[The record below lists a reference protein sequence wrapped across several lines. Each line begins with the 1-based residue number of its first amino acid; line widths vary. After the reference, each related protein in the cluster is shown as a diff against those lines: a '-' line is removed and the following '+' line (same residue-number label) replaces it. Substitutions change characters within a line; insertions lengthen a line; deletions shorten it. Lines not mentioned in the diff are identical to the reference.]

1 MKELLKNLWNKKLFR
16 VVTIVVGIPVT
27 IFMAIVVWA
36 FCEAIYDVVL
46 TDNYEEYKKTPEY
59 KLEQQKEAE
68 EEKAK
73 AEKKAAEEKAK
84 AEAEKKAEEEKA
96 KKAEAEK
103 KAAEEK
109 AKAEAEK
116 KAAEEEKEAK
126 AKKAEEEKMRAQV
139 NEIARKITISYMED
153 KGLDCLTLQDVS
165 DCMAMFEAD
174 MIDEAE
180 VLPNIPEM
188 QMRLFAANAILE
200 LAQLEGEDAVLNAI
214 DIIEMRDFMK
224 ANDLIFVEHYA
235 MMANGMTRQQVVE
248 IALEEYDQLV
258 REIQVN
264 LFGYQAGNY
273 EFTIWN
279 FDINTR
285 SIKLTV
291 EARDTGRE
299 LYTIMT
305 NVETG
310 EYHVMEAQETFGDK
324 LNDFFN

>member
-1 MKELLKNLWNKKLFR
+1 MKELLRKLWNKKLFR
-16 VVTIVVGIPVT
+16 VVTIVVGVPVT
-27 IFMAIVVWA
+27 LFMVIIVCA
-36 FCEAIYDVVL
+36 FCKAFYDVVL

-73 AEKKAAEEKAK
+73 AEAEKKAKEEKAKAEAKRVAEEKAK
-84 AEAEKKAEEEKA
+84 AEAEKK
-96 KKAEAEK
+96 
-103 KAAEEK
+103 
-109 AKAEAEK
+109 
-116 KAAEEEKEAK
+116 AEEEKEAK

-153 KGLDCLTLQDVS
+153 KGLDCLTLQDVN
-165 DCMAMFEAD
+165 DCMTIVEAR
-174 MIDEAE
+174 MVDEAE
-180 VLPNIPEM
+180 MFPDIPEM
-188 QMRLFAANAILE
+188 QIRLFAANEILD
-200 LAQLEGEDAVLNAI
+200 LAQLEGEDAILNAI
-214 DIIEMRDFMK
+214 DIINMRDFMI

-310 EYHVMEAQETFGDK
+310 EYHVMEAQESFGDK

>member
-1 MKELLKNLWNKKLFR
+1 MKELLRKLWSKKLFR

-27 IFMAIVVWA
+27 IFMAIVVCA
-36 FCEAIYDVVL
+36 FCKAFYDVVL

-73 AEKKAAEEKAK
+73 AEAEEKEKAEKEAAKKAK
-84 AEAEKKAEEEKA
+84 AEAKA
-96 KKAEAEK
+96 KKE
-103 KAAEEK
+103 AEEK
-109 AKAEAEK
+109 ARIAAEK
-116 KAAEEEKEAK
+116 KTEIEKENK
-126 AKKAEEEKMRAQV
+126 AKRAEEEKMMNQV
-139 NEIARKITISYMED
+139 KDFARNLTIRYMED

-165 DCMAMFEAD
+165 NCMAMFEAD

-180 VLPNIPEM
+180 ELPNIPEM
-188 QMRLFAANAILE
+188 QMRLFAANAILD

-214 DIIEMRDFMK
+214 DIIKMRDFMI

>member
-1 MKELLKNLWNKKLFR
+1 MKELLRKLWNKKLFR
-16 VVTIVVGIPVT
+16 VVTIVVGVPVT
-27 IFMAIVVWA
+27 LFMVIIVCA
-36 FCEAIYDVVL
+36 FCKAFYDVVL

-73 AEKKAAEEKAK
+73 AEAEKKAKEEKAKAEAKRVAEEKAK
-84 AEAEKKAEEEKA
+84 AEAEKK
-96 KKAEAEK
+96 
-103 KAAEEK
+103 
-109 AKAEAEK
+109 
-116 KAAEEEKEAK
+116 AEEEKEAK

-153 KGLDCLTLQDVS
+153 KGIDCLTLQDVN
-165 DCMAMFEAD
+165 DCMTIVEAR
-174 MIDEAE
+174 MVDEAE
-180 VLPNIPEM
+180 MFPDIPEM
-188 QMRLFAANAILE
+188 QIRLFAANEILD
-200 LAQLEGEDAVLNAI
+200 LAQLEGEDATLNAI
-214 DIIEMRDFMK
+214 DIINMRDFMI

-310 EYHVMEAQETFGDK
+310 EYHVMEAQESFGDK

>member
-1 MKELLKNLWNKKLFR
+1 MKELLRKLWNKKLFR
-16 VVTIVVGIPVT
+16 VVTIVVGVPVT
-27 IFMAIVVWA
+27 LFMVIIVCA
-36 FCEAIYDVVL
+36 FCKAFYDVVL

-73 AEKKAAEEKAK
+73 AEAEKKAKEEKAK
-84 AEAEKKAEEEKA
+84 AEAKRV
-96 KKAEAEK
+96 
-103 KAAEEK
+103 AEEK

-153 KGLDCLTLQDVS
+153 KGLDCLTLQDVN
-165 DCMAMFEAD
+165 DCMTIVEAR
-174 MIDEAE
+174 MVDEAE
-180 VLPNIPEM
+180 MFPDIPEM
-188 QMRLFAANAILE
+188 QIRLFAANEILD
-200 LAQLEGEDAVLNAI
+200 LAQLEGEDATLNAI
-214 DIIEMRDFMK
+214 DIINMRDFMK

-279 FDINTR
+279 FDINTK

-310 EYHVMEAQETFGDK
+310 EYYVMEAQETFGDK

>member
-16 VVTIVVGIPVT
+16 VVTIVVGVPVT

-36 FCEAIYDVVL
+36 FCEAIYDVIL

-73 AEKKAAEEKAK
+73 VEAEEKEK
-84 AEAEKKAEEEKA
+84 AEKEAVKKAEIEKENKA
-96 KKAEAEK
+96 KR
-103 KAAEEK
+103 
-109 AKAEAEK
+109 
-116 KAAEEEKEAK
+116 
-126 AKKAEEEKMRAQV
+126 AEEEKMMNQV
-139 NEIARKITISYMED
+139 KDFARNLTIRYMED

-174 MIDEAE
+174 MVDEAE
-180 VLPNIPEM
+180 LLPNIPEM

-224 ANDLIFVEHYA
+224 ANDLIFVKHYA

-264 LFGYQAGNY
+264 LFGYQVGNY

-310 EYHVMEAQETFGDK
+310 EYHVMETQETFGDK

>member
-1 MKELLKNLWNKKLFR
+1 MKELLRKLWNKKLFR
-16 VVTIVVGIPVT
+16 VVTIVVGVPVT
-27 IFMAIVVWA
+27 LFMVIIVCA
-36 FCEAIYDVVL
+36 FCKAFYDVVL

-73 AEKKAAEEKAK
+73 AEAEKKAKEEKAKAEAKRVAEEKAK
-84 AEAEKKAEEEKA
+84 AEAEKKAK
-96 KKAEAEK
+96 
-103 KAAEEK
+103 
-109 AKAEAEK
+109 
-116 KAAEEEKEAK
+116 EEKEAK

-153 KGLDCLTLQDVS
+153 KGLDCLTLQDVN
-165 DCMAMFEAD
+165 DCMTIVEAR
-174 MIDEAE
+174 MVDEAE
-180 VLPNIPEM
+180 MFPDIPEM
-188 QMRLFAANAILE
+188 QIRLFAANEILD
-200 LAQLEGEDAVLNAI
+200 LAQLEGEDATLNAI

-310 EYHVMEAQETFGDK
+310 EYYVMEAQETFGDK

>member
-1 MKELLKNLWNKKLFR
+1 MKELLRKLWNKKLFR
-16 VVTIVVGIPVT
+16 VVTIVVGVPVT
-27 IFMAIVVWA
+27 IFMVIIVCA
-36 FCEAIYDVVL
+36 FCKAFYDVVL

-73 AEKKAAEEKAK
+73 AEAEKKAKEEKAKAEAKRVTEEKAK
-84 AEAEKKAEEEKA
+84 AEAEKKAKEEK
-96 KKAEAEK
+96 E
-103 KAAEEK
+103 

-116 KAAEEEKEAK
+116 KAKEEKEAK

-139 NEIARKITISYMED
+139 NEIAKKITISYMED
-153 KGLDCLTLQDVS
+153 KGIDCLTLQDVN
-165 DCMAMFEAD
+165 DCMTIVEAR
-174 MIDEAE
+174 MVDEAE
-180 VLPNIPEM
+180 MFPNIPTM
-188 QMRLFAANAILE
+188 QIRLFAANEILD
-200 LAQLEGEDAVLNAI
+200 LAQLEGEDATLNAI
-214 DIIEMRDFMK
+214 DIINMRDFMI

>member
-1 MKELLKNLWNKKLFR
+1 MKELLRKLWNKKLFR
-16 VVTIVVGIPVT
+16 VVTIVVGVPVT
-27 IFMAIVVWA
+27 LFMVIIVCA
-36 FCEAIYDVVL
+36 FCKAFYDVVL

-73 AEKKAAEEKAK
+73 AEAEKKAKEEKAKAEAKRVAEEKAK
-84 AEAEKKAEEEKA
+84 AEAEKK
-96 KKAEAEK
+96 
-103 KAAEEK
+103 
-109 AKAEAEK
+109 
-116 KAAEEEKEAK
+116 AEEEKEAK

-153 KGLDCLTLQDVS
+153 KGLDCLTLQDVN
-165 DCMAMFEAD
+165 DCMTIVEAR
-174 MIDEAE
+174 MVDEAE
-180 VLPNIPEM
+180 MFPDIPEM
-188 QMRLFAANAILE
+188 QIRLFAANEILD
-200 LAQLEGEDAVLNAI
+200 LAQLEGEDATLNAI
-214 DIIEMRDFMK
+214 DIINMRDFMI

-310 EYHVMEAQETFGDK
+310 EYHVMEAQESFGDK